1 MKAAVMRGEQ
11 RIEIEDV
18 PTPEPGP
25 GQVLIKIKYSG
36 LCGSDVH
43 RFQYGMAEPGS
54 IMGHEFCGEIAAVGS
69 GVTSWKE
76 GDRLVGGGGAN
87 PVNSG
92 GTPRLSSGARYS
104 ARTVGFKTPGWG
116 GFAEYALMDAWRP
129 LKLPDNV
136 SWETAVLTEPCAI
149 AVHAVR
155 RSSFKVGDQ
164 VVVMGA
170 GPIGLL
176 TQQVL
181 QAGGARA
188 VYVSEPAP
196 ARAEAA
202 RKLGATQVFDPIKTD
217 IVERVVELSGG
228 LGVPLAFD
236 CAAAKPTLQQGLE
249 MVQRGGQVTVISM
262 AWEDVP
268 LLSVEWIG
276 REVEMKASYGS
287 TPEDWEIVISL
298 MAQGKID
305 SGPMV
310 DQSSF
315 IGFDEMQTTLTRLMT
330 PQDDI
335 QSVLVP

>member
-11 RIEIEDV
+11 NIVIEDV
-18 PTPEPGP
+18 PTPEPEP
-25 GQVLIKIKYSG
+25 DQVLIKIKYSG

-43 RFQYGMAEPGS
+43 RFQYGMAQPGS
-54 IMGHEFCGEIAAVGS
+54 IMGHEFCGEIAAVGAN
-69 GVTSWKE
+69 VTEWKE
-76 GDRLVGGGGAN
+76 GDRVVGGGGAN
-87 PVNSG
+87 PDG
-92 GTPRLSSGARYS
+92 GQRLSSGARYS
-104 ARTVGFKTPGWG
+104 AQTVGFKSPGWG
-116 GFAEYALMDAWRP
+116 GFAEYAVMDHWRP
-129 LKLPDNV
+129 LRLPDNV

-155 RSSFKVGDQ
+155 RSAFKVGDQ

-181 QAGGARA
+181 QASSARA

-202 RKLGATQVFDPIKTD
+202 RKLGATEVFDPSNTD
-217 IVERVVELSGG
+217 IVSTIVELSDG

-249 MVQRGGQVTVISM
+249 MVRRGGEVTIISM

-268 LLSVEWIG
+268 LLTVEWIG

-287 TPEDWEIVISL
+287 TPDDWQIVLNL
-298 MAQGKID
+298 MERGKID

-310 DQSSF
+310 DQNSF
-315 IGFDEMQTTLTRLMT
+315 IGFDEMQATLTRLMT
-330 PQDDI
+330 PQGDI